1 MKEYRKKF
9 LELIRNRSVKY
20 NGGSMKIKN
29 ILENR
34 LLLESIFDILKDIKS
49 SYAIIGDHAV
59 AIQGYPRTTED
70 LDILVRS
77 EDIKKIM
84 KDLNLTYVGPLT
96 IGGVTTKTN
105 LGFELDLVAID
116 ESWADEAI
124 KNAQKSKYG
133 MVVSKP
139 YLILMKLF
147 ASRSTKDDADAI
159 GVLKAMNDQEIEKAK
174 ELIETWLPNM
184 VEDLDQM
191 IEIPKLEMDYK

>member
-9 LELIRNRSVKY
+9 LDLVRNRSVKY
-20 NGGSMKIKN
+20 NGGFMKIKD

-49 SYAIIGDHAV
+49 PYAIIGGHAV
-59 AIQGYPRTTED
+59 TIQGYPRTTED
-70 LDILVRS
+70 LDILVKS

-84 KDLNLTYVGPLT
+84 EDLNLVYVGPLT
-96 IGGVTTKTN
+96 IGGVTTKTK

-116 ESWADEAI
+116 TPWANDAI
-124 KNAQKSKYG
+124 KDAQKSKYG

-139 YLILMKLF
+139 YLVLMKLF

-159 GVLKAMNDQEIEKAK
+159 GILKVMNV
-174 ELIETWLPNM
+174 W
-184 VEDLDQM
+184 
-191 IEIPKLEMDYK
+191 KLKRPRN